1 VTLFPV
7 DSDSAI
13 QEEIFA
19 VIQSPRNNRKRFPE
33 GCVTPVASE
42 DQARSQALGQPG
54 KCKAAVVYGPSY
66 SSEGMRVF
74 HLVRW
79 LD

>member
-1 VTLFPV
+1 MTHFPV
-7 DSDSAI
+7 DSDSGI

-33 GCVTPVASE
+33 SCVIPVANE
-42 DQARSQALGQPG
+42 DQARSRAHGQPG
-54 KCKAAVVYGPSY
+54 KFKAAVVYGPSY